1 MTISE
6 LTQKFEE
13 IYSGQPWHGA
23 STLELLSSIPSD
35 RFTKVVA
42 PGQKSIAHLLE
53 HLLSWRQLGIE
64 VMKENKEYKI
74 PINSEVD
81 WPTPNPKGDPKSYYL
96 SRIEDSQRE
105 ILALLKT
112 KNEGWLDE
120 QTPNKSYKNAYLMQ
134 GIVEHDLYHSG
145 QIGIFNSLLNA

>member
-23 STLELLSSIPSD
+23 SILELLSSIPSD
-35 RFTKVVA
+35 RFTKVVD
-42 PGQKSIAHLLE
+42 PGKKSIAHLLE

-64 VMKENKEYKI
+64 VMKENKEFKI
-74 PINSEVD
+74 PINSELD

-96 SRIEDSQRE
+96 SRLEESQSE

-112 KNEGWLDE
+112 KNEDWLDE
-120 QTPNKSYKNAYLMQ
+120 QTPNKSYKNAFLMQ